1 MIKGGDPH
9 GKFIILSFSDGED
22 AIFANTVTALASVA
36 DFSTVAASA
45 DAPLLFGSLQIDPQR
60 RLVWQAGQTVDLT
73 PMEFDILLLLARRP
87 GQVFSA
93 RQIYEAVAVDSFD
106 SSWTGISSMIYKLRR
121 KLGASIIEMV
131 RDHGYRFTPD
141 SQNSAAPA
149 LPGRRCCY
157 IAKDLVLNFYME
169 LAGDFFHCHSIFQ
182 CQLYDLLDLLLFRLA
197 RLAGRLGSQDL
208 LLLSLQ
214 RFDAGPCC
222 GDLRIILCHNRLLF

>member
-131 RDHGYRFTPD
+131 RDHGYRFTP
-141 SQNSAAPA
+141 
-149 LPGRRCCY
+149 
-157 IAKDLVLNFYME
+157 E
-169 LAGDFFHCHSIFQ
+169 
-182 CQLYDLLDLLLFRLA
+182 
-197 RLAGRLGSQDL
+197 
-208 LLLSLQ
+208 
-214 RFDAGPCC
+214 
-222 GDLRIILCHNRLLF
+222 

>member
-121 KLGASIIEMV
+121 KLGASIIKMV
-131 RDHGYRFTPD
+131 RDHGYRFTP
-141 SQNSAAPA
+141 
-149 LPGRRCCY
+149 
-157 IAKDLVLNFYME
+157 E
-169 LAGDFFHCHSIFQ
+169 
-182 CQLYDLLDLLLFRLA
+182 
-197 RLAGRLGSQDL
+197 
-208 LLLSLQ
+208 
-214 RFDAGPCC
+214 
-222 GDLRIILCHNRLLF
+222 